1 MAQKIQI
8 KSCLKA
14 ELPLLDIGEF
24 GLCTDTNELFIGS
37 DTGNLLLANN
47 TDLGIL
53 STLNTVDK
61 SNLVNAINEIAQT
74 DNGTSI
80 ESSAINGNILANGQE
95 LQVFNDVQLKNELNN
110 KANIV
115 HTHSISN
122 ITDIDTTTVSPKE
135 GDYLKY
141 QNGKWRPNV
150 ITSTPS
156 SNNNSTSYLLEL
168 DRWNV
173 NNDGTNAENTTTGI
187 NEALIWASEQ
197 DYKEVVLPT
206 GTYLIDE
213 NDSIRPRSFM
223 TLNLNGSTLKVRDN
237 GLIKYAIIKFEENQQ
252 YSRVTNGK
260 VEGDKD
266 NHDYTTIPSTHEFGY
281 GISVGYDTPLEGS
294 NVRFITLDNLEVFN
308 CTGDAITIASV
319 NGTFKTIKG
328 DDFELG
334 GINVNDGTLTNQT
347 NRIRYKL
354 NISMQESAIKKYG
367 YFGLYGGS
375 YGGLGYGIIT
385 DIYDVVFYKNN
396 GSFLS
401 SKSDINF
408 FDEVEVPSGADYAK
422 VVLHQEQVP
431 STDGS
436 TISIRVPQFPINVSI
451 EKCNLHHC
459 RRLGVSLTGG
469 KHIIIKECNI
479 HHIKGTN
486 PQSGIDIEDARDLNQ
501 YIYIDR
507 NNFYDNYHHDIIC
520 VSGRH
525 ISITQNRLSSPLV
538 IQAGADRSIVSNNF
552 FKAGV
557 TLRGD
562 TVFSNNQLYNS
573 SILLTGSS
581 SMFVSDCLL
590 FNSTLTL
597 SNTSPY
603 SVNIK
608 DCKILTNQDFFTSSV
623 NPGAVISLNESPQI
637 ISNCSIE
644 GFGLE
649 TLIYVPNGIQ
659 SGWIFEN
666 VIFKD
671 TRHPKNIITRLP
683 PGVYTNCR
691 FINTGRLT
699 IGTGTINESY
709 NFNTCHFNW
718 TNYDLFYLGPNLKVN
733 LKISNCQFNGDSNS
747 AFYLKG
753 NWGVINFSNNSFDF
767 TPTNNNVNIISFYQA
782 TSEAILFSN
791 NTFISNKI
799 IKLSLNGVNSKVTI
813 FRDNFLENVV
823 PSFTNTDIKISNY
836 VNGAL
841 E

>member
-24 GLCTDTNELFIGS
+24 GLCTDTSELFIGS
-37 DTGNLLLANN
+37 DTGNILLANN
-47 TDLGIL
+47 KDIGIL
-53 STLNTVDK
+53 SNLNTIDK
-61 SNLVNAINEIAQT
+61 TNLVNAINELQQS
-74 DNGTSI
+74 NKGTSI
-80 ESSAINGNILANGQE
+80 ESSTINGNILAGGQE
-95 LQVFNDVQLKNELNN
+95 LQVFDDKHLKNEINT
-110 KANIV
+110 KANLG
-115 HTHSISN
+115 HTHSIAN
-122 ITDIDTTTVSPKE
+122 ITDIDTTTVSPQE
-135 GDYLKY
+135 GDFLKY

-150 ITSTPS
+150 ITTTPS

-168 DRWNV
+168 NRWNV
-173 NNDGTNAENTTTGI
+173 KNDGTNAENTTTGI
-187 NEALIWASEQ
+187 NQALIWAAQ
-197 DYKEVVLPT
+197 QNYKEVVLPK

-223 TLNLNGSTLKVRDN
+223 TLNLNGSTLRVRAN
-237 GLIKYAIIKFEENQQ
+237 SLIKYAIIKFEENQQ
-252 YSRVTNGK
+252 YSRVTNGRI
-260 VEGDKD
+260 EGDKD
-266 NHDYTTIPSTHEFGY
+266 SHDYTTIPSTHEFGY

-294 NVRFITLDNLEVFN
+294 YVRFITLDNLEVFN

-319 NGTFKTIKG
+319 NGTFKNIKG
-328 DDFELG
+328 DEFESG
-334 GINVNDGTLTNQT
+334 GVNLDDGTLTNQA

-354 NISMQESAIKKYG
+354 NINMNEPAIKKYG

-375 YGGLGYGIIT
+375 YGGLGSEIIT
-385 DIYDVVFYKNN
+385 DLYDVIFYKSD

-408 FDEVEVPSGADYAK
+408 FDEVEVLTEANYAK
-422 VVLHQEQVP
+422 VVLHQEQIP
-431 STDGS
+431 STNGA
-436 TISIRVPQFPINVSI
+436 TISIRVPQFPSNVSV

-469 KHIIIKECNI
+469 KHIFINECNI

-501 YIYIDR
+501 YVYIDR
-507 NNFYDNYHHDIIC
+507 NNFYENNHHDIIC

-525 ISITQNRLSSPLV
+525 INITQNRLSSPLI
-538 IQAGADRSIVSNNF
+538 IQPGADRSIVSNNF

-562 TVFSNNQLYNS
+562 TIFSNNQLYHS
-573 SILLTGSS
+573 YIVLTGSA

-590 FNSTLTL
+590 VNSTITL

-608 DCKILTNQDFFTSSV
+608 DCKILNDQDFFTSSV

-644 GFGLE
+644 GFGIE

-659 SGWIFEN
+659 SGWIFDN

-683 PGVYTNCR
+683 PGAYTNCR

-699 IGTGTINESY
+699 IGTGTINEPY
-709 NFNTCHFNW
+709 HFNTCHFNW
-718 TNYDLFYLGPNLKVN
+718 TNYDLFYVGPNLKVN
-733 LKISNCQFNGDSNS
+733 LKISNCEFNGNSNS
-747 AFYLKG
+747 AFYFKG
-753 NWGVINFSNNSFDF
+753 NWANINFSNNSFNF
-767 TPTNNNVNIISFYQA
+767 TPSHTNVNIISFYQA

-791 NTFISNKI
+791 NSFKSDKV
-799 IKLSLNGVNSKVTI
+799 IKLSLNGVNSKATI

-823 PSFTNTDIKISNY
+823 PIFTNTDVKISNY
-836 VNGAL
+836 INGTL